1 MHLLLQGGCS
11 FGCHSSPPAPQLQPA
26 CGSGR
31 VAARGKSLPPTLP
44 PGPKPL
50 HVPHL
55 LRSVHAFCIKPTR
68 WKTRALISIS
78 LPPVP
83 CANGVFSSKVGVPS
97 LCPTGCKLPAAGAAP
112 QGGCSSPGGW
122 GHWCLSYCC
131 GRALGLLGRLSFK
144 LHGLC
149 LNRIRRLSPLH
160 LLLAQVEGNV
170 VGGCSDFALLAD
182 TPQQAS
188 PGMPRVSLPLSSAV
202 TSADRAG
209 NGPSGQRL
217 LRKLGLPQ
225 PHAEPRPWL
234 CLCSPRPALPGE
246 TSLRASRISL
256 LSFPC
261 SHEQPQ
267 DKSQI
272 NKSSSS
278 RAGNSWLLWQL
289 GLLGICIRLM
299 IFIAQPHL
307 RQAGEISIFPAP
319 SQLGRGGGQEG
330 DI

>member
-1 MHLLLQGGCS
+1 M
-11 FGCHSSPPAPQLQPA
+11 
-26 CGSGR
+26 
-31 VAARGKSLPPTLP
+31 K
-44 PGPKPL
+44 
-50 HVPHL
+50 
-55 LRSVHAFCIKPTR
+55 
-68 WKTRALISIS
+68 W
-78 LPPVP
+78 
-83 CANGVFSSKVGVPS
+83 
-97 LCPTGCKLPAAGAAP
+97 
-112 QGGCSSPGGW
+112 
-122 GHWCLSYCC
+122 
-131 GRALGLLGRLSFK
+131 
-144 LHGLC
+144 
-149 LNRIRRLSPLH
+149 
-160 LLLAQVEGNV
+160 
-170 VGGCSDFALLAD
+170 VGGCSGFALLAD

-188 PGMPRVSLPLSSAV
+188 LGMPRLSLPLSSAV
-202 TSADRAG
+202 TFADRAG
-209 NGPSGQRL
+209 NGQRL

-225 PHAEPRPWL
+225 PHAEPRPWP

-246 TSLRASRISL
+246 PSLRASRISL
-256 LSFPC
+256 LSFPR

-272 NKSSSS
+272 NKSSSSS